1 MRSGVA
7 IALCLLAIA
16 AVGSTAAADGKSGC
30 TCKYDGGDVKQG
42 ETVCIKTAKGK
53 SLARCEMVLNNTSW
67 TVLDQ
72 PCDVEQ
78 SSRITPMPKTVSM
91 KRT

>member
-1 MRSGVA
+1 MRLVLA
-7 IALCLLAIA
+7 MALCLLA
-16 AVGSTAAADGKSGC
+16 TAPATAGEHGC
-30 TCKYDGGDVKQG
+30 TCKYAGGDVMLG
-42 ETVCIKTAKGK
+42 DTACIKTSKGK

-78 SSRITPMPKTVSM
+78 SLQMTPMPKAVPL

>member
-1 MRSGVA
+1 MRTVLA
-7 IALCLLAIA
+7 TVLCLLATA
-16 AVGSTAAADGKSGC
+16 SAAAGEKSRC

-42 ETVCIKTAKGK
+42 DTACIKTSKGK

-67 TVLDQ
+67 KLLDQ

-78 SSRITPMPKTVSM
+78 SLRLTLMPKIVSL